1 MALPVTA
8 NCTGD
13 RHGLWRQN
21 AWTQRPSLPYLS
33 CVTVS
38 KVSNRFAG
46 FPWFP
51 DLETTRP
58 LL

>member
-1 MALPVTA
+1 MALPATA

-38 KVSNRFAG
+38 KVVNRFAG